1 LSTGGAVVLVSD
13 IPALRDFWYP
23 VAYAAEVSPGPRA
36 VRLFGEQLAVWRGQS
51 GSLAA
56 AVDLCPHRGGRLS
69 QGWVVGDCLTCPYH
83 GWRYDRDGRCVEIP
97 ANDPGLPV
105 PSRARVATAHA
116 AERYGLVWM
125 CIGTAPTSIPTLP
138 ECEGDD
144 YIVIH
149 ELMEEWHASAPRII
163 DNGLDV
169 SHVAFVHRKSVGT
182 DSAPRMADVD
192 VERDGINIR
201 FSATYTT
208 RVNEQQRANTGIEAG
223 FTTRSTHGEL
233 VQPFVFRGVLEY
245 HETGLRHVLFK
256 TATPID
262 DERTLFC
269 QFVARNDN
277 PDAERIEGIVALDRM
292 VQAEDKELLEAIA
305 ADFPLDVHSEIHTK
319 ADRMTLEYRR
329 ALAEL
334 ASDTATEGLAR
345 V

>member
-1 LSTGGAVVLVSD
+1 VLVSD

-36 VRLFGEQLAVWRGQS
+36 VRLFGEQLVVWRDQLGA
-51 GSLAA
+51 LAA
-56 AVDLCPHRGGRLS
+56 AVDVCPHRGGRLS
-69 QGWVVGDCLTCPYH
+69 QGWVSENCLTCPYH
-83 GWRYDRDGRCVEIP
+83 GWRYDRGGRCVEIP
-97 ANDPGLPV
+97 SNEPGLPV
-105 PSRARVATAHA
+105 PSRARVATAHV
-116 AERYGLVWM
+116 AERYGLVWV
-125 CIGTAPTSIPTLP
+125 CIGAAATELPTLP
-138 ECEGDD
+138 ECERDD
-144 YIVIH
+144 YVVIH

-169 SHVAFVHRKSVGT
+169 SHVAFVHRNSVGT
-182 DSAPRMADVD
+182 DSAPRMANVE
-192 VERDGINIR
+192 VERDGISVR

-208 RVNEQQRANTGIEAG
+208 RVNEQQRANTGIEG
-223 FTTRSTHGEL
+223 EFTTRSTRGEL

-256 TATPID
+256 TATPVD

-292 VQAEDKELLEAIA
+292 VQAEDKRLLEAIA

-334 ASDTATEGLAR
+334 ASAEVTEGLAR

>member
-1 LSTGGAVVLVSD
+1 LVGGAVVLVSD
-13 IPALRDFWYP
+13 VPALRDFWYP

-36 VRLFGEQLAVWRGQS
+36 VRLFGEQLAVWRDRS

-56 AVDLCPHRGGRLS
+56 AVDECPHRGGRLS
-69 QGWVVGDCLTCPYH
+69 QGWVADDCLTCPYH
-83 GWRYDRDGRCVEIP
+83 GWRYAQDGRCVEIP

-116 AERYGLVWM
+116 AERYGLVWV
-125 CIGTAPTSIPTLP
+125 CIGAAPAAIPTLP
-138 ECEGDD
+138 ECERDD
-144 YIVIH
+144 YVVIH
-149 ELMEEWHASAPRII
+149 ELMEEWRASAPRII

-169 SHVAFVHRKSVGT
+169 SHVAFVHRNSVGS

-192 VERDGINIR
+192 VERLGISIR

-208 RVNEQQRANTGIEAG
+208 RVNEIQRANTGIEAA
-223 FTTRSTHGEL
+223 FTTRSTYGEL

-256 TATPID
+256 TATPVD
-262 DERTLFC
+262 DDRTLFC
-269 QFVARNDN
+269 QFVARNDD
-277 PDAERIEGIVALDRM
+277 PDAERIDGIVALDRI
-292 VQAEDKELLEAIA
+292 VQAEDKRLLEAIA
-305 ADFPLDVHSEIHTK
+305 ADFPLDVHSELHTK

-334 ASDTATEGLAR
+334 APTGVKDGLAR

>member
-1 LSTGGAVVLVSD
+1 MLVSD
-13 IPALRDFWYP
+13 IPALRNFWYP
-23 VAYAAEVSPGPRA
+23 VAYAAEIDPGPRA
-36 VRLFGEQLAVWRGQS
+36 VQLFGERLAVWRDQS
-51 GSLAA
+51 GSLT
-56 AVDLCPHRGGRLS
+56 AVLDECPHRGARLS
-69 QGWVVGDCLTCPYH
+69 QGWVVGSCLTCPYH
-83 GWRYDRDGRCVEIP
+83 GWRYAPDGRCVEIP

-105 PSRARVATAHA
+105 PSRARVSTAPA
-116 AERYGLVWM
+116 AERYGLVWV
-125 CIGTAPTSIPTLP
+125 CIGPAPSSIPTLP
-138 ECEGDD
+138 ECERDD
-144 YIVIH
+144 YVVIH

-169 SHVAFVHRKSVGT
+169 THVAFVHRNSVGS
-182 DSAPRMADVD
+182 DGAPRMANVD
-192 VERDGINIR
+192 VERDGISIR

-208 RVNEQQRANTGIEAG
+208 RVNEQQRANTGIQAD
-223 FTTRSTHGEL
+223 FTTRSTRGEL

-277 PDAERIEGIVALDRM
+277 PDPARVEGIVALDRT
-292 VQAEDKELLEAIA
+292 VQDEDKKLLEAIA
-305 ADFPLDVHSEIHTK
+305 ADFPLDVHSELHTR

-334 ASDTATEGLAR
+334 ASGTTAALSH

>member
-1 LSTGGAVVLVSD
+1 MLVSD

-36 VRLFGEQLAVWRGQS
+36 VRLFGEQLVVWRDQS

-56 AVDLCPHRGGRLS
+56 AVDECPHRGGRLS
-69 QGWVVGDCLTCPYH
+69 QGWVVDNCLTCPYH
-83 GWRYDRDGRCVEIP
+83 GWRYARDGRCVEIP

-116 AERYGLVWM
+116 AERYGLVWV
-125 CIGTAPTSIPTLP
+125 CIGAAPAAIPALP
-138 ECEGDD
+138 ECERDD
-144 YIVIH
+144 YVVIH
-149 ELMEEWHASAPRII
+149 ELMEEWQASAPRII

-169 SHVAFVHRKSVGT
+169 SHVAFVHRNSVGT

-192 VERDGINIR
+192 VERVGISIR

-208 RVNEQQRANTGIEAG
+208 RVNEQQRANTGIEAA
-223 FTTRSTHGEL
+223 FTTRSTYGEL

-256 TATPID
+256 TATPVD
-262 DERTLFC
+262 DDRTLFC

-277 PDAERIEGIVALDRM
+277 PDAERIEGIVALDRI
-292 VQAEDKELLEAIA
+292 VQAEDKRLLEAIA
-305 ADFPLDVHSEIHTK
+305 ADFPLDVHRELHTK

-329 ALAEL
+329 VLAEL
-334 ASDTATEGLAR
+334 APAAATEGLSR